1 MGIQSNI
8 SGTTASVGTPVMVGA
23 KFGDQNASSYVSLSV
38 EGANCVLKG
47 YQLSATNAAAC
58 TVTAKSTGYFGAQTF
73 NFIQPVDQAPL
84 SLTNTSFT
92 TSYLGSFSL
101 SVSGGSGNGP
111 VSYQSNCHLGSDRFG
126 MSRVTTSYN
135 NPTTLKVTE
144 PTTCTVYVSK
154 AASAGY
160 KAASYAP
167 TQFTFTPL
175 APESLII
182 QYQVAGGA
190 KAESMALG
198 EGAYLLGTFNS
209 SGQAVSSTRFSISG
223 ANCILRAGGVVTA
236 NSATTC
242 VVTASRDAY
251 KILKRWCFNDGECRE
266 DWWHYGP
273 STSAP
278 VSFVFDY
285 RDQAPLFI
293 YNPVTTTTAPFVYL
307 ISMGGSGT
315 GATTYSVSGE
325 SCSIS
330 GTGSNTMLNATAPA
344 TCVVTATKAASPI
357 GYRSAVNS
365 PPKTFYFTKP

>member
-1 MGIQSNI
+1 MGLNWKI
-8 SGTTASVGTPVMVGA
+8 SGTTASVGTPVQVST
-23 KFGDQNASSYVSLSV
+23 KFGDQNFSVSLSV

-47 YQLSATNAAAC
+47 RELSATSAAAC
-58 TVTAKSTGYFGAQTF
+58 TVTAKGTGSFGTQTF

-101 SVSGGSGNGP
+101 SASGGSGNGP
-111 VSYQSNCHLGSDRFG
+111 VSFHAVGCTLGEKRFG
-126 MSRVTTSYN
+126 MSTVTTSYN
-135 NPTTLKVTE
+135 NPSTLKTTG
-144 PTTCTVYVSK
+144 PGTCTAWASK
-154 AASAGY
+154 AASPGY
-160 KAASYAP
+160 KAVSTAL
-167 TQFTFTPL
+167 TQFIFTPIE
-175 APESLII
+175 PESLFI

-198 EGAYLLGTFNS
+198 EGASLGTVNS
-209 SGQAVSSTRFSISG
+209 SGLAVSSTRFSVSG
-223 ANCILRAGGVVTA
+223 ANCTLRAGGFVTA

-242 VVTASRDAY
+242 VVTAARDGY
-251 KILKRWCFNDGECRE
+251 EINKRWCFNDGECR
-266 DWWHYGP
+266 DLWWQYGP

-278 VSFVFDY
+278 VNFVFDY

-315 GATTYSVSGE
+315 GATTYSVSGA

-330 GTGSNTMLNATAPA
+330 GTGSNAMLNATAPA

>member
-1 MGIQSNI
+1 MGLNWKI
-8 SGTTASVGTPVMVGA
+8 SGTNASVGTPVQVST
-23 KFGDQNASSYVSLSV
+23 KFGDQNVSSYVSLSV

-47 YQLSATNAAAC
+47 RELSATSAAAC

-101 SVSGGSGNGP
+101 SASGGSGNGP
-111 VSYQSNCHLGSDRFG
+111 VSINTSGCTLGTQRYG
-126 MSRVTTSYN
+126 TTPLGTSPN
-135 NPTTLKVTE
+135 NPSTLRAYG
-144 PTTCTVYVSK
+144 PGTCTVWASK
-154 AASAGY
+154 AASPGF
-160 KAASYAP
+160 KAATSAAMK
-167 TQFTFTPL
+167 FTFTPIE
-175 APESLII
+175 AESLII

-190 KAESMALG
+190 KAESMAIG
-198 EGAYLLGTFNS
+198 EGALLQTNDD
-209 SGQAVSSTRFSISG
+209 SGRAPQRFSVSG
-223 ANCILRAGGVVTA
+223 ANCSLGVGNYVRAT
-236 NSATTC
+236 SATTC
-242 VVTASRDAY
+242 VVTAARDGY
-251 KILKRWCFNDGECRE
+251 EIKKRWCFNDGECRE
-266 DWWHYGP
+266 DWWQYGA

-315 GATTYSVSGE
+315 GATTYSVSGA

-330 GTGSNTMLNATAPA
+330 GTGSNAMLNATAPA